1 MRLKIIGIWLSVI
14 ALLLVI
20 SGCYS
25 SATNKNDS
33 ITLRIVTESINTST
47 DDWANLRLD
56 QQLSQTILAYKES
69 HKNVKFVIEKI
80 PYEGSERT
88 NMLERL
94 RTELMSGKG
103 PDILLLPGNCLM
115 LGRQGELK
123 ESLILDVNQAMRN
136 GLFADISEYYD
147 ADTELGKES
156 LNTTVMDAGV
166 VDGARYVLPLR
177 YDFPVAYVSTERFEK
192 TGLSRDIFGGSILDF
207 MNTAIEA
214 EDETAISMFFNSNE
228 QIFENFL
235 PRAVD
240 YDGQQVLLTKVQL
253 SGFCDTYFKY
263 FEKCFRNEDTSE
275 QSNPGRTDLVQVS
288 ENGGPFH
295 YTSWLYSEHWMGI
308 EPLDRAIHVKALGQ
322 FAGVD
327 VEMYPLRAAD
337 GKLVADVT
345 YYGAV
350 SAGCENTDVAYD
362 FLRQMLLED
371 FQWEQSTDAD
381 PMYVVFGAPGWP
393 VRTKGSVNP
402 LAYGLRNQM
411 YFTREFFPLKNA
423 LYDITDQDLP
433 ILNAQIDEVCFPI
446 SWHAN
451 VQDETV
457 WMYWQEQQS
466 KETADTTALAE
477 QQLKNLEWHLAES

>member
-1 MRLKIIGIWLSVI
+1 MKSGAKRIWAV
-14 ALLLVI
+14 LLVLVLI
-20 SGCYS
+20 LLMTLPGC
-25 SATNKNDS
+25 KEDGPV
-33 ITLRIVTESINTST
+33 TLRIVTEAINTST
-47 DDWANLRLD
+47 VGWANLRLE
-56 QQLSQTILAYKES
+56 QQLSKTILAYKES
-69 HKNVKFVIEKI
+69 HENVKFVIEKI

-88 NMLERL
+88 NVLERL
-94 RTELMSGKG
+94 RAELMSGKG

-214 EDETAISMFFNSNE
+214 EDQTAISMFFNSNE
-228 QIFENFL
+228 QIFENLL

-240 YDGQQVLLTKVQL
+240 YDGQQVLLTKEQL

-308 EPLDRAIHVKALGQ
+308 EPLDRAIRVKALGQ

-337 GKLVADVT
+337 GKLTADVT

-350 SAGCENTDVAYD
+350 SAGCENMDEAYD

-381 PMYVVFGAPGWP
+381 SCYVEFGAPGWP

-402 LAYGLRNQM
+402 LATGLRNQM
-411 YFTREFFPLKNA
+411 YFTREYFPLKNA

-457 WMYWQEQQS
+457 WMYWQDRNG
-466 KETADTTALAE
+466 KATANADALAE